1 MKIKNLLQISPV
13 VLAMACAFPSFAE
26 DAPAAPKP
34 GREAKGDKPG
44 DKGGPG
50 DISQEDREKLKAAH
64 QKAMEDP
71 KVKEA
76 QKAFQDAL
84 KAAMLAADPTIG
96 PLLEKMP
103 MGRGEGGPGGKR
115 GPGGPGGE
123 GRHHPDGDKKGPH
136 AEASESP
143 AAK

>member
-1 MKIKNLLQISPV
+1 MKIKNFLKISPAI
-13 VLAMACAFPSFAE
+13 LAMAVAFPLFAE
-26 DAPAAPKP
+26 DPTPAPGAPKP
-34 GREAKGDKPG
+34 GREAKG
-44 DKGGPG
+44 GGGERGGAP
-50 DISQEDREKLKAAH
+50 DMSPEDREKLKAAH

-103 MGRGEGGPGGKR
+103 PGKLGDRGPRG

-123 GRHHPDGDKKGPH
+123 GRHKAGGDK
-136 AEASESP
+136 AP
-143 AAK
+143 AASPSATP